1 MKYTACDCIQE
12 DGITRYYTIPFVGKN
27 VEEAGSIRYSWK
39 IRDELKEALEN
50 MDLSLI
56 DIEQKNV
63 ETSEFDKNMILY
75 GPPGTGKTY
84 NTVNYAVAICEELSL
99 EEI

>member
-1 MKYTACDCIQE
+1 
-12 DGITRYYTIPFVGKN
+12 
-27 VEEAGSIRYSWK
+27 
-39 IRDELKEALEN
+39 

-63 ETSEFDKNMILY
+63 ETAEFDKNMILY

-84 NTVNYAVAICEELSL
+84 NTVIYAVAICEGLSL
-99 EEI
+99 KEVSSQPYDRVLDRYNKLKRMEELHLLHSISLMDMRNLSRVLNQS